1 MFLSFSV
8 ATVQCEFVWTGQVLR
23 LATSLI
29 SQFFNTFA
37 FFAQVVELGEAVD
50 RLEKEEELGCAE

>member
-1 MFLSFSV
+1 MDGAGASFGHFSH
-8 ATVQCEFVWTGQVLR
+8 LP
-23 LATSLI
+23 I